1 MLPAVCLHPAMPTRS
16 MTERHGRVLAP
27 SVPASVV
34 LTPVL
39 VGRGHVKF
47 LNTASGSI
55 LPLYELSLRRYCQ
68 QWPLHWQCC
77 GAASGSAV
85 TVIRHWHWQVLT
97 GANCPPQPDSSES
110 GYYSGW
116 HRDGRPGRRRR
127 LGVIQVATAV
137 PVASCQFELELNLND
152 SESVCSLRLTGRLRL
167 TRSLPVTRRPAGV
180 PVPA

>member
-1 MLPAVCLHPAMPTRS
+1 MLARLVLPAVCLHPAMPTRS

-68 QWPLHWQCC
+68 WQ
-77 GAASGSAV
+77 AASTGNGRCTGSAV
-85 TVIRHWHWQVLT
+85 AL
-97 GANCPPQPDSSES
+97 
-110 GYYSGW
+110 
-116 HRDGRPGRRRR
+116 
-127 LGVIQVATAV
+127 
-137 PVASCQFELELNLND
+137 PVAVQS
-152 SESVCSLRLTGRLRL
+152 R
-167 TRSLPVTRRPAGV
+167 
-180 PVPA
+180 